1 MPTQPVQPQDRRPK
15 KTTTRRS
22 STRTSPAGS
31 EPEEKYSPTTWGA
44 GASGEVLED
53 ITVPSGQLCLVRRP
67 GVEGLLKAGVLHQ
80 LDTLTQLVQ
89 SNLDGKSTNVTD
101 ETVMGIMNDPEK
113 LASMMQVL
121 DKILIYIVVK
131 PEIQSTPD
139 DVTRRE
145 NGVIYADMVD
155 LMDKMF
161 LMNYAVGGTRDLE
174 RFRGEHADAMGSL
187 AAVQGG
193 AQASK
198 RTSSR
203 APRT

>member
-1 MPTQPVQPQDRRPK
+1 MPAQPQDRRPR
-15 KTTTRRS
+15 KTATTRRPATRAS
-22 STRTSPAGS
+22 STGS
-31 EPEEKYSPTTWGA
+31 GEEQRYVPTTWGA

-89 SNLDGKSTNVTD
+89 SNLNSKGSNATD
-101 ETVMGIMNDPEK
+101 ETVMDIMADPEK
-113 LASMMQVL
+113 LASMMRVL
-121 DKILIYIVVK
+121 DKILIYVVVK

-174 RFRGEHADAMGSL
+174 RFRAEHTNAMGSV

-193 AQASK
+193 PQAPK
-198 RTSSR
+198 RTSSSTR
-203 APRT
+203 